1 MLLSNKWQSSE
12 RQRMTA
18 ELWKIF
24 LYCNINIAFTLP
36 NLFWKWPKC
45 CSLKIRKFQK
55 YGAIQWLMGN
65 VSAQIQTFYKG
76 HEMFLKI
83 TQLYTD
89 LLPVPYSR
97 WLFEPLAQTGQLQ
110 RNTENIHG
118 ISCKMLSCNISQVTS
133 KWLKPYTRFPPF
145 FINLTITAIMQFIPW
160 KSENMANRFPAD
172 SLASKVSSDISG

>member
-65 VSAQIQTFYKG
+65 VGAQIQTFYKG

-83 TQLYTD
+83 TQLYST
-89 LLPVPYSR
+89 
-97 WLFEPLAQTGQLQ
+97 QTYYQYHTLD
-110 RNTENIHG
+110 
-118 ISCKMLSCNISQVTS
+118 
-133 KWLKPYTRFPPF
+133 
-145 FINLTITAIMQFIPW
+145 
-160 KSENMANRFPAD
+160 D
-172 SLASKVSSDISG
+172 SLSHWHKLDNFRDTQRTSTASAVKCYDATFLKSLLNGWSHIHVFHHSS